1 MTASGTAEARVAGDA
16 LTFERSGRR
25 ILTDITFRVKAGRI
39 TGLLGTNGAGKSTL
53 IKLILGL
60 IKPTAGTLTVL
71 GGAPGEAPLKIGY
84 LPENVSFYD
93 QMTVAEHLR
102 FFGRLKRVDAA
113 RIAEVGEKLRLTEF
127 ARRTP
132 KECSKGQRQRL
143 GLAQALLTE
152 PELLL
157 LDEPTTG
164 LDPQTTE
171 ALYAAIT
178 ALVRTGDEVICFDPS
193 YDSYAPAI
201 ELAGGVVKRV
211 ALQPPHFR
219 PDWQAFAA
227 LLSDKTRLVILNT
240 PHNPSATVWQKS
252 DFAALWQAIAEREI
266 YVLSDEVY
274 EHICFAEEGHAS
286 VLAHPQLRELAMAV
300 SSFGKT
306 YHMTGWK
313 VGYCVAPAAI
323 SAELRKVHQYLT
335 FAVNTPA
342 QLALADMLRAEP
354 EHYRDLPAFYR
365 ARRDRF
371 VTALSESRLEILPCE
386 GTYFLLADYSA
397 ISDLDDVS
405 FCQWLTKEVGVAAI
419 PLSVFCADPFPHKLI
434 RLCFA
439 KQESTLLAAAARLN
453 SL

>member
-1 MTASGTAEARVAGDA
+1 MRNNPLIPDSKLPALGTTIFTQMSALAQQYNAINLSQGFPDFDGPDYLQQRLAWHVANGANQYAPMTGAQPLREAIADKTAELYGYQPDA
-16 LTFERSGRR
+16 NS
-25 ILTDITFRVKAGRI
+25 DITV
-39 TGLLGTNGAGKSTL
+39 
-53 IKLILGL
+53 
-60 IKPTAGTLTVL
+60 TAG
-71 GGAPGEAPLKIGY
+71 A
-84 LPENVSFYD
+84 
-93 QMTVAEHLR
+93 
-102 FFGRLKRVDAA
+102 
-113 RIAEVGEKLRLTEF
+113 
-127 ARRTP
+127 
-132 KECSKGQRQRL
+132 
-143 GLAQALLTE
+143 
-152 PELLL
+152 
-157 LDEPTTG
+157 
-164 LDPQTTE
+164 TE

-201 ELAGGVVKRV
+201 ALSGGVVKRV

-227 LLSDKTRLVILNT
+227 LLSEKTRLVILNT
-240 PHNPSATVWQKS
+240 PHNPSATVWQQA

-274 EHICFAEEGHAS
+274 EHICFAEAGHAS
-286 VLAHPQLRELAMAV
+286 VLAHPQLRERAIAV

-306 YHMTGWK
+306 FHMTGWK

-323 SAELRKVHQYLT
+323 SAELRKVHQFLT

-342 QLALADMLRAEP
+342 QLAIADMLRHQP
-354 EHYRDLPAFYR
+354 EHYRELPDFYR

-371 VTALSESRLEILPCE
+371 IGALSESRLEILPCE

-405 FCQWLTKEVGVAAI
+405 FCQWLTKEVWVAAI

-439 KQESTLLAAAARLN
+439 KQETTLLAAAEQLN
-453 SL
+453 KL

>member
-1 MTASGTAEARVAGDA
+1 MSNNTLIPESK
-16 LTFERSGRR
+16 LPN
-25 ILTDITFRVKAGRI
+25 
-39 TGLLGTNGAGKSTL
+39 LGTT
-53 IKLILGL
+53 IF
-60 IKPTAGTLTVL
+60 T
-71 GGAPGEAPLKIGY
+71 
-84 LPENVSFYD
+84 
-93 QMTVAEHLR
+93 QMSA
-102 FFGRLKRVDAA
+102 
-113 RIAEVGEKLRLTEF
+113 
-127 ARRTP
+127 
-132 KECSKGQRQRL
+132 
-143 GLAQALLTE
+143 LAQAHQAINLSQGFPDYDGPRYLQE
-152 PELLL
+152 RLAFHVAQGANQYAPM
-157 LDEPTTG
+157 TG
-164 LDPQTTE
+164 VQTLREAIAEKTAALYGYQPDANSDVTVTAGATE

-178 ALVRTGDEVICFDPS
+178 ALVRSGDEVICFDPS
-193 YDSYAPAI
+193 YDSYAPAV
-201 ELAGGVVKRV
+201 ELAGGVVKRI
-211 ALQPPHFR
+211 ALQPPHFGV
-219 PDWQAFAA
+219 DWQAFAA

-240 PHNPSATVWQKS
+240 PHNPSATVWQRA

-274 EHICFAEEGHAS
+274 EHICFAPEGHAS
-286 VLAHPQLRELAMAV
+286 VLAHPELRQRAVAV

-354 EHYRDLPAFYR
+354 EHYRELPAFYQ
-365 ARRDRF
+365 AKRDLLID
-371 VTALSESRLEILPCE
+371 ALSQSRLKILPCE

-419 PLSVFCADPFPHKLI
+419 PLSVFCADAFPHKLI

-439 KQESTLLAAAARLN
+439 KQEATLRAAAERLCT
-453 SL
+453 L